1 MFKKHHSRWLLCAC
15 KWFNQHVTRS
25 FFLNCFYSCSHKNTF
40 LFLSQSTLICLDWMF
55 DRLLWFCHNSTEFL
69 KKCTKSYSLQ
79 VNLLS
84 CMSKP
89 PWCLQTIYWP
99 RGGGPQKAENAPS
112 WQWCSKEDEKSKHG
126 KCSLDFRI
134 SPLIQPYKVSTI
146 CQTQLLSFP
155 SHRSHCIAIL

>member
-1 MFKKHHSRWLLCAC
+1 MFKKHHSRWLLCAY
-15 KWFNQHVTRS
+15 KWFNQHVTSS

-40 LFLSQSTLICLDWMF
+40 LFLSQSALIWWDCMF
-55 DRLLWFCHNSTEFL
+55 DRLLCLYLWFCPIQLNSK

-79 VNLLS
+79 VNLLELYEQES
-84 CMSKP
+84 MKP

-112 WQWCSKEDEKSKHG
+112 WQRCSKEDEKSKHG

-134 SPLIQPYKVSTI
+134 SPFIQPY
-146 CQTQLLSFP
+146 
-155 SHRSHCIAIL
+155 